1 MDSGLPPGKP
11 GRPFGVTTRVT
22 TGGSVRQQGSPP
34 SRVASIEAISESII
48 GITDSLH
55 DCPVDVLEH
64 VAFLVSEA
72 ALAVANSRRC
82 DRLAVQEA
90 AASSEP
96 SCASDGGNCESQE
109 LAEEEAR
116 SPRSVSVSFAAAPTA
131 GGLTP
136 TAADEQP
143 ATLLTVLL

>member
-11 GRPFGVTTRVT
+11 GLPLGKTTRVT
-22 TGGSVRQQGSPP
+22 AGGSVRQQGSPP

-55 DCPVDVLEH
+55 DCPPVDVLEH

-96 SCASDGGNCESQE
+96 SYASEGGNCESQE
-109 LAEEEAR
+109 LAEEESQEHAGEE
-116 SPRSVSVSFAAAPTA
+116 SPIA

-136 TAADEQP
+136 TAAEEQP
-143 ATLLTVLL
+143 AR

>member
-1 MDSGLPPGKP
+1 
-11 GRPFGVTTRVT
+11 
-22 TGGSVRQQGSPP
+22 
-34 SRVASIEAISESII
+34 VASIEAISESII

-96 SCASDGGNCESQE
+96 SYASEGGNCESQE
-109 LAEEEAR
+109 LAEEESQELAGEE
-116 SPRSVSVSFAAAPTA
+116 SPTA

-136 TAADEQP
+136 TAAEEQP
-143 ATLLTVLL
+143 ATPPAEGSPLKKLKSLDSAGSVEDAA